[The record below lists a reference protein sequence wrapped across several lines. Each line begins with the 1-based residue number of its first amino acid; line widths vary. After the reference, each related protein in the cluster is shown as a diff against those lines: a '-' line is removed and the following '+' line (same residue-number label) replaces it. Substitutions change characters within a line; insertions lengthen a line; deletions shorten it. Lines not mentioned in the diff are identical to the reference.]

1 MTVTVSHEVYGQ
13 IVYNENIWNGKI
25 EITVN
30 GTKLTKIKRTKF
42 IYDNGETKIDVTVKG
57 NALMGAKLIIGDETI
72 PVGKAP
78 AWYEIACSISIFVI
92 VTAWGNNP
100 ILCSIFPI
108 VGGGIG
114 GGISGLMA
122 VLNLHAMKSEKRI
135 AVKLGIWLAMLIATF
150 AILFALAIVFL
161 ILWA

>member
-122 VLNLHAMKSEKRI
+122 VLNLHAMKSKKRI

>member
-1 MTVTVSHEVYGQ
+1 MTVTVNHEVYGQ

-57 NALMGAKLIIGDETI
+57 NALMGAKLVIGDETI

-92 VTAWGNNP
+92 VTVWGNNP

>member
-57 NALMGAKLIIGDETI
+57 NALMGAKLIIRDETI

-78 AWYEIACSISIFVI
+78 AWYAIACSISIFVI

-122 VLNLHAMKSEKRI
+122 ALNLHAMKSQKNI